1 MTKPESPEAVGSD
14 GLTEDSDGSREGG
27 EVWTR
32 RFDGWVGS
40 VHEES

>member
-1 MTKPESPEAVGSD
+1 MTEPKSSEAVFSD
-14 GLTEDSDGSREGG
+14 GLAKDGDGSREGG

-40 VHEES
+40 VHEKS